1 LEVSAIP
8 RLTHSNPTYRKHR
21 ASGQA
26 VVTIDGRC
34 FYLGPWKTKS
44 SKIEYDRIIG
54 EWLGLPYEWLPWVKS
69 AITLI
74 PFDVTATSQSAHL
87 CCEWML

>member
-54 EWLGLPYEWLPWVKS
+54 E
-69 AITLI
+69 
-74 PFDVTATSQSAHL
+74 
-87 CCEWML
+87 